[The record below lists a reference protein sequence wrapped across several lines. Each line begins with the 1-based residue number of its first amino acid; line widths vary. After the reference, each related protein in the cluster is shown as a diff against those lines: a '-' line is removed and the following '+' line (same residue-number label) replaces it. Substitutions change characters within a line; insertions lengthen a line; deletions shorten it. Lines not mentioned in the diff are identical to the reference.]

1 MLLEQAARVEGHEY
15 SAHLELAKVRVAI
28 KGYSEALSDLDK
40 ALGIRPGDELRRY
53 REAIYH
59 LSMANE

>member
-15 SAHLELAKVRVAI
+15 SACLELAKVRVAI
-28 KGYSEALSDLDK
+28 KSYTEALADLDK
-40 ALGIRPGDELRRY
+40 ALGIRPSDELRRY
-53 REAIYH
+53 REAIDH